1 MKYGVKI
8 QLSENDQDWLWVTIG
23 DSKFQ
28 LEPMLFEEREDAEE
42 YALKV
47 WGPNAI
53 VEEYGESKNSN

>member
-1 MKYGVKI
+1 MKYGIKI
-8 QLSENDQDWLWVTIG
+8 HINENVDDYLWVTIG

-47 WGPNAI
+47 WGPSAK
-53 VEEYGESKNSN
+53 VEVYGESKDT

>member
-1 MKYGVKI
+1 MKYGIKI
-8 QLSENDQDWLWVTIG
+8 QLNENPDDWLWVTIG

-28 LEPMLFEEREDAEE
+28 LEPILFEEKEDAEE

-53 VEEYGESKNSN
+53 VEEYGED

>member
-1 MKYGVKI
+1 VKYGVKI
-8 QLSENDQDWLWVTIG
+8 QLSENDQDWLWLTIG

-47 WGPNAI
+47 WGPNAK
-53 VEEYGESKNSN
+53 VEVYGESKNTF

>member
-1 MKYGVKI
+1 MKYGIKI
-8 QLSENDQDWLWVTIG
+8 SINENIDDYLWVTIG

-47 WGPNAI
+47 WGPSAK
-53 VEEYGESKNSN
+53 VEVYGESKDT

>member
-1 MKYGVKI
+1 MMYGVKI
-8 QLSENDQDWLWVTIG
+8 PINENVNDYLWVTIG

-47 WGPNAI
+47 WGPSAK
-53 VEEYGESKNSN
+53 VEVYGESKDT